1 LTYYCTRTD
10 DDMDTRQLLAKFNN
24 KHFFSV
30 AGNVAM
36 SVFALVTVSLLIRFM
51 SSAAELDS
59 WFLFLTVFTLVETA
73 RAGFLTTATVKFCSG
88 ADKKRFDEVMGSA
101 WYLGAG
107 ITTAIVVIN
116 IPFLVLSFYIEN
128 AAYAFSLKWVG
139 LTALLSLPSVI
150 ANCSMQAE
158 ARFDRILYMRM
169 VTQLSFLAM
178 VVYLIFSDNLNLQT
192 VLVANLLSHVATSI
206 FLLARGWAE
215 FSTLAKRSK
224 KAIRELYD
232 FGKFTVAGN
241 VSSNLLRSSDVYII
255 SFMFTGKASEGLVTM
270 YNLALRLLEMIEIP
284 LRSFVATAM
293 PTLSADY
300 NRGDRKGLIYT
311 MQKYAGAVTYLLVP
325 ICVLGILLADVAVF
339 IMKGKKVIGPEA
351 ANVLRIFLTFALL
364 FPADRFIALS
374 LDAIHKP
381 NINLVKILIMLAVNV
396 AGDFIGIAI
405 FRNIYGP
412 EASTNIYGVALATIF
427 PTLVG
432 VFVGYWA
439 LKKYEPFSLRQIYV
453 VGFAEA
459 KQMIRRILN
468 RPSSVTS

>member
-1 LTYYCTRTD
+1 MNMSLK
-10 DDMDTRQLLAKFNN
+10 QLLSKFNN

-36 SVFALVTVSLLIRFM
+36 SLFALVTVSLILRFM
-51 SSAAELDS
+51 SSAGDMDS
-59 WFLFLTVFTLVETA
+59 WFLYLTVFGLMETG
-73 RAGFLTTATVKFCSG
+73 RAGFLTTATVKFYSG
-88 ADKKRFDEVMGSA
+88 TDKQRSDEIIGSA

-107 ITTAIVVIN
+107 ITLALTILS
-116 IPFLVLSFYIEN
+116 IPTFIISYYIPDSP
-128 AAYAFSLKWVG
+128 YAFSFKWFG
-139 LTALLSLPSVI
+139 LTSLLSLPMVI
-150 ANCSMQAE
+150 ANCALQAE

-169 VTQLSFLAM
+169 VNQLSFLVM
-178 VVYLIFSDNLNLQT
+178 VVYLIIVDKLNLNSILI
-192 VLVANLLSHVATSI
+192 ANLISHLVTSI
-206 FLLARGWAE
+206 FLLANGWSQ
-215 FSTLAKRSK
+215 FSAIKKRSK
-224 KAIRELYD
+224 KAINELYQ

-241 VSSNLLRSSDVYII
+241 ISSQLLRQSDLYII
-255 SFMFTGKASEGLVTM
+255 TFMFTGQASKGLITM

-325 ICVLGILLADVAVF
+325 ICVGGIVLADVAIF

-364 FPADRFIALS
+364 FPADRFIALA

-381 NINLVKILIMLAVNV
+381 NINLVKILIMLAFNV
-396 AGDFIGIAI
+396 AGDFAGIAI
-405 FRNIYGP
+405 FRSIYGP
-412 EASTNIYGVALATIF
+412 DSSTNIYGVAIATLF
-427 PTLVG
+427 PTLIG

-439 LKKYEPFSLRQIYV
+439 LNKYEPFSLRQIYV
-453 VGFAEA
+453 VGFAEV
-459 KQMIRRILN
+459 KQMIRRTLKL
-468 RPSSVTS
+468 RPAA